1 MIRLL
6 LDENVYP
13 DIAKLLTDLGHN
25 AVDVKQAK
33 LLGASDELVFSWAQ
47 EQKRTIITFDRHFAD
62 IITYPPSSHQ
72 GIILLRF
79 HPPLLSEILEAVQ
92 ALLADFEGRPL
103 SGKLIILSSAGYR
116 VRSSP

>member
-1 MIRLL
+1 M
-6 LDENVYP
+6 DENVYP
-13 DIAKLLTDLGHN
+13 DITKLLRDLGHD

-33 LLGASDELVFSWAQ
+33 LLGASDEQVFSWSQ

-62 IITYPPSSHQ
+62 IIMYPPSSHH

-79 HPPLLSEILEAVQ
+79 HPPLLSEILDALQ
-92 ALLADFEGRPL
+92 ALLADFMGSQFSGR
-103 SGKLIILSSAGYR
+103 LIILSSAGYR